1 MKKLKEIVE
10 VLSQIVALK
19 CSTQDGGPGSGQKG
33 HVTAENT
40 PGKETLAQRQAVVV
54 ARNKT
59 HGALSGMAVG
69 KGEKPASPKLKHNNT
84 PETLHNE
91 GKGAARSQT
100 KQADSPYEKGSPEHK
115 HWLAGYKSYGH
126 GGK

>member
-19 CSTQDGGPGSGQKG
+19 CSAQDGGPGSGQKG
-33 HVTAENT
+33 HTTAAQEF
-40 PGKETLAQRQAVVV
+40 LARRQQVMQ
-54 ARNKT
+54 NKID
-59 HGALSGMAVG
+59 S
-69 KGEKPASPKLKHNNT
+69 KKSKNSEASQKLKHNNT
-84 PETLHNE
+84 PETLYKE
-91 GKGAARSQT
+91 GMGAAHRRA

-115 HWLAGYKSYGH
+115 HWLVGYKSYGY

>member
-19 CSTQDGGPGSGQKG
+19 CPAQDGGPGSGIKG
-33 HVTAENT
+33 HTTAAQEF
-40 PGKETLAQRQAVVV
+40 LARRQQVMQ
-54 ARNKT
+54 NKID
-59 HGALSGMAVG
+59 S
-69 KGEKPASPKLKHNNT
+69 KKSNNPESSPKLKHNNT

-91 GKGAARSQT
+91 GKGAARSQA
-100 KQADSPYEKGSPEHK
+100 KQTDSPYEKGSPEHK

>member
-1 MKKLKEIVE
+1 MKKLKEIVD

-19 CSTQDGGPGSGQKG
+19 CSAQDGGPGSGRKG
-33 HVTAENT
+33 HTTAENT

-69 KGEKPASPKLKHNNT
+69 KGLKHNNT